1 LIRTFSHPQEEE
13 KKMSKKLILILGGV
27 RSGKSRYAQQLASDD
42 GGRVLFLAT
51 AEARDDEMKQ
61 RITKHKSSRP
71 ASWATIEEPLD
82 IASALKPRAATADVV
97 VIDCITV
104 WISNLLLREN
114 GVIEDEVMAEID
126 KLLNAYKRS
135 KASYIIVSGEVG
147 MGIVPEYPLGR
158 IFRDL
163 LGLANQR
170 LAAKADRVV
179 LMVAGIPVVV
189 KG

>member
-1 LIRTFSHPQEEE
+1 
-13 KKMSKKLILILGGV
+13 MSKKLVLILGGV
-27 RSGKSRYAQQLASDD
+27 RSGKSSYAQQLASED
-42 GGRVLFLAT
+42 GGQVLFLAT
-51 AEARDDEMKQ
+51 AEAGDNEMKQ
-61 RITKHKSSRP
+61 RIAKHKSSRP
-71 ASWATIEEPLD
+71 ASWTTIEEPLD
-82 IASALKPRAATADVV
+82 IASALKAKSATADLVL
-97 VIDCITV
+97 IDCITV
-104 WISNLLLREN
+104 WLSNLLLHEN
-114 GVIEDEVMAEID
+114 GVTEEEMLAEID
-126 KLLNAYKRS
+126 KLLNAYKRG

-158 IFRDL
+158 VFRDL

>member
-1 LIRTFSHPQEEE
+1 
-13 KKMSKKLILILGGV
+13 MSKKLVLILGGV

-42 GGRVLFLAT
+42 GGSVLFLAT
-51 AEARDDEMKQ
+51 AEAGDDEMKR
-61 RITKHKSSRP
+61 RIAKHKSSRP
-71 ASWATIEEPLD
+71 ALWTTVEETLD
-82 IASALKPRAATADVV
+82 IASALKTKSKTADVV
-97 VIDCITV
+97 VIDCVTV
-104 WISNLLLREN
+104 WLSNLLLREN
-114 GVIEDEVMAEID
+114 GITEDEVMAEID
-126 KLLNAYKRS
+126 KLLNVYKRG

-158 IFRDL
+158 AFRDL

-170 LAAKADRVV
+170 LAAKADRAV

>member
-1 LIRTFSHPQEEE
+1 
-13 KKMSKKLILILGGV
+13 MVKKLILILGGV
-27 RSGKSRYAQQLASDD
+27 RSGKSSYAQQLASDD

-51 AEARDDEMKQ
+51 AEAGDEEMKR
-61 RITKHKSSRP
+61 RIARHKSSRP
-71 ASWATIEEPLD
+71 ASWVTVEETLD
-82 IASALKPRAATADVV
+82 IASALKTKTKTADVV
-97 VIDCITV
+97 VIDCVTV
-104 WISNLLLREN
+104 WLSNLLLREN
-114 GVIEDEVMAEID
+114 AVTEDEVISEID
-126 KLLNAYKRS
+126 RLLNGYKHG

-179 LMVAGIPVVV
+179 LMVAGIPVDV